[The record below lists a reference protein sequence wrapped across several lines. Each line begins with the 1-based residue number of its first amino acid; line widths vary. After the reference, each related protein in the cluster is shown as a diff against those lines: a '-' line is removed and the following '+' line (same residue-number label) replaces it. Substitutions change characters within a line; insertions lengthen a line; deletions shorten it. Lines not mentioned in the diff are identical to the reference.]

1 MSDLPDPGP
10 WDAERDRLAA
20 ALSDL
25 AALRQPVPSAFGAI
39 LPGSFLENI
48 DWDGDARKAR
58 ATEPLAAPSG
68 FDGVFVDPDEPPT
81 STEPIAAP
89 PVVNT
94 DSVLNEFNWE

>member
-1 MSDLPDPGP
+1 MSDLPAPGP

-39 LPGSFLENI
+39 LPGSFLETV
-48 DWDGDARKAR
+48 DWDASA
-58 ATEPLAAPSG
+58 APSPTSAPSG
-68 FDGVFVDPDEPPT
+68 FDSVFVDPDEQPT
-81 STEPIAAP
+81 ASEPAAAP